1 MNVVSR
7 GIRNAFRNV
16 IRTFSIVI
24 ILGLSIGLSL
34 VMLVAHQAVGNKIES
49 VKRSLGNTVTI
60 RPSAFSDSSQANN
73 ALTTSQLDKIRK
85 LAHVTKLTES
95 LSSHVTTIGTTDM
108 PVAPPGAVSQ
118 SSTIEGSKE
127 GTTSL
132 KSPVKLNTDGSGGGP
147 GVFIAGGNGEKPK
160 LPSNFS
166 PPIDVHGTTDPTGT
180 INNVNATVTLKEG
193 KAIDGSKNTDE
204 AMISSAMA
212 AKNNLKIGSS
222 FEIYGK
228 TLKVTGIFDSNTEAG
243 NNFVIVSL
251 PTLQRL
257 SNSSDSVTEAVATV
271 DTVTNIGSTATAVK
285 NALGAA
291 NADVTSSEETVKNA
305 IKPLQSIQSISL
317 YSLIGAVAAGA
328 IIILLTM
335 IMIVRER
342 KREIGVIKA
351 LGFSNLRIMVQFM
364 TEALTLTIL
373 GALIG
378 LIIGIAGGS
387 PVTKTLVDNS
397 TNSSSNAPMAGPVG
411 SGGIRSFTD
420 NSTVQGIRD
429 VQAEIGWNILIDGL
443 GAAVVIA
450 LIGSA
455 MASLFISKV
464 RPAEVLRSE

>member
-34 VMLVAHQAVGNKIES
+34 VMLIAHQAVGNKIES

-60 RPSAFSDSSQANN
+60 RPPAFSEASQANN
-73 ALTTSQLDKIRK
+73 ALTTSQLDKVRQ
-85 LAHVTKLTES
+85 LAHITKLTES
-95 LSSHVTTIGTTDM
+95 LSSHVTTIGTTSM
-108 PVAPPGAVSQ
+108 PVAPAGAVSQ
-118 SSTIEGSKE
+118 SISGDDGTN
-127 GTTSL
+127 GTTNL
-132 KSPVKLNTDGSGGGP
+132 KSAVKLNTNGDGSGP
-147 GVFIAGGNGEKPK
+147 GLVIAGGSGQAPK

-166 PPIDVHGTTDPTGT
+166 PPIDVRGTTSPTDT
-180 INNVNATVTLKEG
+180 INDVDATIKIVDG
-193 KAIDGSKNTDE
+193 KAIDGTKDTNN
-204 AMISSAMA
+204 ALVSSAMA
-212 AKNNLKIGSS
+212 KKNNLKVGST
-222 FEIYGK
+222 FEAYK
-228 TLKVTGIFDSNTEAG
+228 TTLTVVGIFDSNTEAG
-243 NNFVIVSL
+243 NNFIILSL
-251 PTLQRL
+251 PALQRL
-257 SNSSDSVTEAVATV
+257 SGNTHDVTEAVAHV
-271 DTVTNIGSTATAVK
+271 DSITNIGSTAAAIK

-351 LGFSNLRIMVQFM
+351 LGFSNLRIMIQFM

-378 LIIGIAGGS
+378 LVIGIAGGS

-397 TNSSSNAPMAGPVG
+397 TNSSNNMPMAGPAG
-411 SGGIRSFTD
+411 TGGIRSFTN

-429 VQAEIGWNILIDGL
+429 VQAEIGWNILLDGL
-443 GAAVVIA
+443 GAAVLIA